1 MSPVSRHAVSVDGCG
16 DSGAASV
23 VGCPNS
29 GSWSGGTVQQEAV
42 REPVQEPATFE
53 RARLL
58 PGMGVYLGET
68 VRPDRPQKRAGY
80 ESGNRSFAFTEL
92 SSYCAVR
99 ACTLHRNERQ
109 EARSDD
115 RALRHDCLKRDVPMV
130 VEVAGIEPASADGKP
145 GLLRVQCAMDFLG
158 PSARTHTS
166 TDRPSR
172 VRVPGNPHDKGA
184 QQAF

>member
-1 MSPVSRHAVSVDGCG
+1 MIGP
-16 DSGAASV
+16 
-23 VGCPNS
+23 
-29 GSWSGGTVQQEAV
+29 
-42 REPVQEPATFE
+42 
-53 RARLL
+53 
-58 PGMGVYLGET
+58 
-68 VRPDRPQKRAGY
+68 
-80 ESGNRSFAFTEL
+80 
-92 SSYCAVR
+92 
-99 ACTLHRNERQ
+99 
-109 EARSDD
+109 
-115 RALRHDCLKRDVPMV
+115 LRHDCLKRDVPMV